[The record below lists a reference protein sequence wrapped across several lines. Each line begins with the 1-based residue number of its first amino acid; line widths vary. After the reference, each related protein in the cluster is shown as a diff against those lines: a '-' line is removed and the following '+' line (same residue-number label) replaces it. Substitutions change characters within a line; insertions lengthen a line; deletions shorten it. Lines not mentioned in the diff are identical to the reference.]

1 MDKPRVMFSNS
12 WDFPSNQ
19 KQAKGENYSGRW
31 AGQRAGD
38 PGSTD
43 GPAVNIYRSI
53 CGHLSKG
60 HLGSR
65 PLRTEVRDL
74 RGVSRVVCS
83 GTPPPVYSCTL
94 QTLLI
99 SLAVVFP
106 TRSKQDKLNR

>member
-1 MDKPRVMFSNS
+1 MDKPRVFSNS
-12 WDFPSNQ
+12 WDLPSNQ

-31 AGQRAGD
+31 AGQRAAV
-38 PGSTD
+38 PGSTE

-65 PLRTEVRDL
+65 PLRTEARDL
-74 RGVSRVVCS
+74 RGISGGVRS
-83 GTPPPVYSCTL
+83 GTPPVYSCTL

-106 TRSKQDKLNR
+106 TGKKRDKLNM